1 MGSQEQVAQ
10 AVAASAHKGSG
21 LVRKHIL
28 FMAYITLQLVPFE
41 HCSETSEQARSAIDT
56 TPTTFP

>member
-21 LVRKHIL
+21 LVRNIFYL
-28 FMAYITLQLVPFE
+28 W
-41 HCSETSEQARSAIDT
+41 
-56 TPTTFP
+56 PT